1 LRPSATDPD
10 SPAAA
15 RAAGFRALARR
26 ELSVAQ
32 LRDRLK
38 RRGYTAHAIDDA
50 IARLLD
56 AGALDD
62 ERVAR
67 AAARTSAQV
76 KRHGRARVARELTT
90 LGIPRDVADRA
101 LDEVFDAVDEQ
112 ALLRQALRAAPARLD
127 VAGRSASAP
136 AGLCRARTS
145 GIRTRCGPASAES
158 PRRPVGPGRFE
169 RRVIRQSITA
179 SMNHPPVS
187 RS

>member
-15 RAAGFRALARR
+15 RAAGLRALARR

-76 KRHGRARVARELTT
+76 KRHGRSRVARELTA

-101 LDEVFDAVDEQ
+101 LAEVFEAVDEQ
-112 ALLRQALRAAPARLD
+112 ALLRQALARRLRGSTSLADPAARRRVFAALVRQGFAPGAVQQVLRAH
-127 VAGRSASAP
+127 AGRSA
-136 AGLCRARTS
+136 LD
-145 GIRTRCGPASAES
+145 ES
-158 PRRPVGPGRFE
+158 NDE
-169 RRVIRQSITA
+169 
-179 SMNHPPVS
+179 
-187 RS
+187 